1 MTAVKFY
8 EEAADELLKFAVIIA
23 RSGDE
28 WIFCKHKERDTW
40 EAPGG
45 RREPGED
52 ILDTARRELY
62 EETGAL
68 EFDIRP
74 VCVYSVTG
82 TERAGGEESFGMLY
96 YADVKAFEEELH
108 SEIERIILTQELP
121 EKWTYP
127 EIQPKLLAEVKKRM
141 ESGREESHA

>member
-1 MTAVKFY
+1 M
-8 EEAADELLKFAVIIA
+8 
-23 RSGDE
+23 
-28 WIFCKHKERDTW
+28 
-40 EAPGG
+40 
-45 RREPGED
+45 
-52 ILDTARRELY
+52 
-62 EETGAL
+62 
-68 EFDIRP
+68 
-74 VCVYSVTG
+74 TG

-141 ESGREESHA
+141 ESGREERHA